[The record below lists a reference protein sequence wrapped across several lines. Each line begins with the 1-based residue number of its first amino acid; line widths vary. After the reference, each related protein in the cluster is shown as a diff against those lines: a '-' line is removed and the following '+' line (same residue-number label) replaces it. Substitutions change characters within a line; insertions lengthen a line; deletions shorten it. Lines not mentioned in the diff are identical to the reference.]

1 MSNMKINIFAG
12 YGTPL
17 DQNCGA
23 RYAPSFSLLS
33 VLYNSLPLL
42 PRVYFF
48 ILKQCPV
55 SRFRLE
61 FCSEFSD
68 RKENSNSILDFPV
81 GILNFP
87 VRIPDFLPKKWH
99 FLTEKCFKYMKK
111 SKNLIEH
118 CLYLLYIA
126 ITMHIKYIT

>member
-1 MSNMKINIFAG
+1 MKINIFAG

-48 ILKQCPV
+48 ILKQFPV

-68 RKENSNSILDFPV
+68 RKENSNSILDFSGRNSELSGP
-81 GILNFP
+81 NSRFP
-87 VRIPDFLPKKWH
+87 TEKWH
-99 FLTEKCFKYMKK
+99 FLTEKCFKYMKKK

>member
-1 MSNMKINIFAG
+1 MKINIFAG
-12 YGTPL
+12 YGTLL

-48 ILKQCPV
+48 ILKQFPV

-68 RKENSNSILDFPV
+68 RKENSNSILAFSV

-87 VRIPDFLPKKWH
+87 VRIPDFLPKNDIFWLKNASNIW
-99 FLTEKCFKYMKK
+99 KK
-111 SKNLIEH
+111 SNNLIEH

-126 ITMHIKYIT
+126 ITVHIKYIT